1 MRRFVM
7 SVDMAGLVSKQYMA
21 SLVVILLL
29 ISSSSLFATSHSCDP
44 EEEEAASSSY
54 VCHSNLQKCHTFA
67 ILRAHSPFNSPSNLS
82 YHLGLDSSVDADE
95 FVPQG
100 QLLLISIDCR
110 CNGSIYEARLTK
122 TCVKGDTFRSVSQ
135 SLQGLTTCLS
145 IREKNPD
152 ISEDKLGDNVKLS
165 LAIRCSCPEPEEG
178 VSNASFLITY
188 PVSVRD
194 SVSSLAVKFNTTED
208 AIVSANNKSGV
219 VPLKPALIPLD
230 HRPVLDQLAKPEK
243 PGSRNVTAEI
253 LRKKKPTKKKRS
265 KMKLMIA
272 VSSAIAGVCG
282 LITILVFGYLH
293 WKKETRMQTQ
303 TQNWISNK
311 DPETRQLSLSIRTT
325 SDKKISFEGSQD
337 GSILD
342 SHNTV
347 GTTTPRKPVLEIYAF
362 EELEKATENFSSS
375 NHIKGSVYFASL
387 KGKDLAIKQV
397 SADAMK
403 RFDFGLLNDQSHY
416 YNHNLVRVLGTCFRE
431 IDQASYLVFEY
442 AKNGSLWDWI
452 QNKLAIKNQFI
463 ESCYCFLAWKQRI
476 KICHDVAI
484 ALKYMHRINY
494 VHGNIKST
502 NIFLNED
509 LRGKVGKFGMSK
521 CVNDELATE
530 ENLLEG
536 SMSSATDV
544 FAYGIMVMEVLSGQT
559 QEMLLGLQEEETTSL
574 GTQET
579 CVSEWERLRRA
590 LGDKE
595 KLREVMDST
604 LGDSYSVD
612 SAFEMASIAR
622 DCTAVEPESRPIA
635 AEIAERVSRLV
646 DDDDEEEEED
656 EAVIERESTLI
667 SESSYKPL
675 VKKTSIV

>member
-1 MRRFVM
+1 
-7 SVDMAGLVSKQYMA
+7 MAVSVSKQYMT
-21 SLVVILLL
+21 SLVVILLF
-29 ISSSSLFATSHSCDP
+29 ISLSSLSPTSTSHSCDP
-44 EEEEAASSSY
+44 VEEEEEASSFGY

-67 ILRAHSPFNSPSNLS
+67 ILRAKPPFYSLS
-82 YHLGLDSSVDADE
+82 DLSRHLGLDADDE
-95 FVPQG
+95 YVPKG
-100 QLLLISIDCR
+100 QLLLIPIECR
-110 CNGSIYEARLTK
+110 CNGSIYEASLIK
-122 TCVKGDTFRSVSQ
+122 NCVKGDTFRSVSQ

-145 IREKNPD
+145 IREKNPH
-152 ISEDKLGDNVKLS
+152 ISEDKLGDNIKLR
-165 LAIRCSCPEPEEG
+165 LAIRCSCPQEG
-178 VSNASFLITY
+178 VSNASFLVTY
-188 PVSVRD
+188 PVGVRD
-194 SVSSLAVKFNTTED
+194 SVSSLAVRFNTTED

-230 HRPVLDQLAKPEK
+230 HKPEK
-243 PGSRNVTAEI
+243 QGSRKRN
-253 LRKKKPTKKKRS
+253 PSKKKRS

-282 LITILVFGYLH
+282 LVTLVVFGYLH
-293 WKKETRMQTQ
+293 WKKETQIQTQ
-303 TQNWISNK
+303 TQKWISNK

-375 NHIKGSVYFASL
+375 NHIKGSVYFGSL

-397 SADAMK
+397 NADEMK

-416 YNHNLVRVLGTCFRE
+416 YNHNVIRVLGTCFRE
-431 IDQASYLVFEY
+431 IDQDSYLVFEY
-442 AKNGSLWDWI
+442 ARNGSLWDWI

-494 VHGNIKST
+494 VHGNIKSR

-509 LRGKVGKFGMSK
+509 LRGKVGNFGMSK
-521 CVNDELATE
+521 CVTNELATE
-530 ENLLEG
+530 ENLIE
-536 SMSSATDV
+536 SSLSPASDI
-544 FAYGIMVMEVLSGQT
+544 FAYGIIVMEVLSGQT
-559 QEMLLGLQEEETTSL
+559 PDMLLGLQEVETTSL

-579 CVSEWERLRRA
+579 FVSEWSRLRRL

-604 LGDSYSVD
+604 LGESYSVD
-612 SAFEMASIAR
+612 SAFEIASIAR
-622 DCTAVEPESRPIA
+622 DCTAEEAESRPSA
-635 AEIAERVSRLV
+635 VEIAERVSRLV
-646 DDDDEEEEED
+646 DDDEDEED
-656 EAVIERESTLI
+656 EAVIDRESTLI

-675 VKKTSIV
+675 VKKSSIID

>member
-1 MRRFVM
+1 M
-7 SVDMAGLVSKQYMA
+7 
-21 SLVVILLL
+21 
-29 ISSSSLFATSHSCDP
+29 
-44 EEEEAASSSY
+44 
-54 VCHSNLQKCHTFA
+54 
-67 ILRAHSPFNSPSNLS
+67 
-82 YHLGLDSSVDADE
+82 
-95 FVPQG
+95 
-100 QLLLISIDCR
+100 
-110 CNGSIYEARLTK
+110 
-122 TCVKGDTFRSVSQ
+122 GD
-135 SLQGLTTCLS
+135 
-145 IREKNPD
+145 
-152 ISEDKLGDNVKLS
+152 
-165 LAIRCSCPEPEEG
+165 
-178 VSNASFLITY
+178 
-188 PVSVRD
+188 RD

-208 AIVSANNKSGV
+208 AIVSANNISGV
-219 VPLKPALIPLD
+219 VPLTPALIPLD
-230 HRPVLDQLAKPEK
+230 HK
-243 PGSRNVTAEI
+243 PGNTTIDNRQ
-253 LRKKKPTKKKRS
+253 KKKSSKKKRS
-265 KMKLMIA
+265 KMKKLMIA

-282 LITILVFGYLH
+282 LITIMVFGYLH
-293 WKKETRMQTQ
+293 WKKETRLQ

-342 SHNTV
+342 SQNTV

-375 NHIKGSVYFASL
+375 NHIKGSVYFGSL

-416 YNHNLVRVLGTCFRE
+416 YNHNLIRVLGTCFRE
-431 IDQASYLVFEY
+431 TDQGSYLVFEY
-442 AKNGSLWDWI
+442 AKNGSLWDWL

-494 VHGNIKST
+494 VHGNIKSR

-509 LRGKVGKFGMSK
+509 LRGKVGNFGMSK
-521 CVNDELATE
+521 CVRDELATE
-530 ENLLEG
+530 ENILEG
-536 SMSSATDV
+536 SMSLATDV
-544 FAYGIMVMEVLSGQT
+544 FAYGIIVMEVLSGQT
-559 QEMLLGLQEEETTSL
+559 PEMLLGSQEQETSL

-579 CVSEWERLRRA
+579 RVSEWKRMRRVLGEKERLRE
-590 LGDKE
+590 L
-595 KLREVMDST
+595 MDST
-604 LGDSYSVD
+604 LGESYSVD

-622 DCTAVEPESRPIA
+622 DCTAEEPELRPSA

-646 DDDDEEEEED
+646 DDDEDEEEES
-656 EAVIERESTLI
+656 VTERENTLI

-675 VKKTSIV
+675 VKKSSIDE

>member
-1 MRRFVM
+1 MPVRANTFCQ
-7 SVDMAGLVSKQYMA
+7 LC
-21 SLVVILLL
+21 L
-29 ISSSSLFATSHSCDP
+29 IQIT
-44 EEEEAASSSY
+44 EIY
-54 VCHSNLQKCHTFA
+54 VC
-67 ILRAHSPFNSPSNLS
+67 LS
-82 YHLGLDSSVDADE
+82 TLCCFH
-95 FVPQG
+95 
-100 QLLLISIDCR
+100 CR
-110 CNGSIYEARLTK
+110 
-122 TCVKGDTFRSVSQ
+122 
-135 SLQGLTTCLS
+135 S

-152 ISEDKLGDNVKLS
+152 ISEDKIGDNVKLR
-165 LAIRCSCPEPEEG
+165 LAIRCSCPQEG
-178 VSNASFLITY
+178 VSNSSFLVTY
-188 PVSVRD
+188 PVGVRD
-194 SVSSLAVKFNTTED
+194 SVTSLAVRFNTTED

-230 HRPVLDQLAKPEK
+230 HKPEK
-243 PGSRNVTAEI
+243 PGSQNVTTENRQK
-253 LRKKKPTKKKRS
+253 RKPSKEKRS

-272 VSSAIAGVCG
+272 VSSAIAGVFG
-282 LITILVFGYLH
+282 LVTLMVFGYLH

-303 TQNWISNK
+303 TQKWISNK

-347 GTTTPRKPVLEIYAF
+347 GTTTPRKPVLEMYAF

-375 NHIKGSVYFASL
+375 NHIKGSVYFGSL
-387 KGKDLAIKQV
+387 KGKDLAIKQI
-397 SADAMK
+397 SADAVK

-416 YNHNLVRVLGTCFRE
+416 YNHNLIRVLGTCFRE
-431 IDQASYLVFEY
+431 IDQDSYLVFEY
-442 AKNGSLWDWI
+442 ARNGSLWDWI

-494 VHGNIKST
+494 VHGNIKSR

-509 LRGKVGKFGMSK
+509 LRGKVGNFGMSK
-521 CVNDELATE
+521 CLTNDLATE
-530 ENLLEG
+530 ENLIEG
-536 SMSSATDV
+536 SLSPASDV
-544 FAYGIMVMEVLSGQT
+544 FAYGIIVMEVLSGQT
-559 QEMLLGLQEEETTSL
+559 PEMLLGLQEQETTSL
-574 GTQET
+574 GIEET
-579 CVSEWERLRRA
+579 CVSEWSRLRRV

-604 LGDSYSVD
+604 LGESYSVD
-612 SAFEMASIAR
+612 SAFELASIAR
-622 DCTAVEPESRPIA
+622 DCTAEEAESRPSA

-646 DDDDEEEEED
+646 DDDEDEEY
-656 EAVIERESTLI
+656 EAVTERESTLI

-675 VKKTSIV
+675 VKKSSID